1 MIETEIIS
9 EARSCVFL
17 CSSSNVYEIGSG
29 NRITLYYLCV
39 STVHVTMDWWRW
51 TQSAQLKTWV
61 PLPQGGEGL
70 VVEVELAVRS
80 SSSATTATTSTSSTS
95 PTRRPV
101 ASLLPVVPPAARRS
115 VSLSLLPRPRLSAA
129 FLLPR
134 APR

>member
-80 SSSATTATTSTSSTS
+80 SSSATTATSSTS

-115 VSLSLLPRPRLSAA
+115 VSLLSSLAPVSRRPSSS
-129 FLLPR
+129 
-134 APR
+134 